1 MGGFSFGEMIMDVKN
16 FRLDE
21 LRPYEKNPRRNDR
34 AVDAVIKSIE
44 RFGFKIPLVID
55 ADNVI
60 IAGHTRYKAAKK
72 LRLESVPCIVATDLT
87 PEQVK
92 AFRLVDNKTAELAT
106 WDFEKLGE
114 ELNSLASELVEGF
127 SFTASTQDESSDV
140 AVDIQPIPSKRD
152 ADYESITFVF
162 AREQIKIVEDAMAA
176 VDDEIHETFGNP
188 NKKANAIYEVVRQ
201 WAEQKKLS

>member
-1 MGGFSFGEMIMDVKN
+1 MEVKN

-21 LRPYEKNPRRNDR
+21 LKPYEKNPRRNDR
-34 AVDAVIKSIE
+34 AVDSVAKSIE
-44 RFGFKIPLVID
+44 QFGFKIPIVVD

-72 LRLESVPCIVATDLT
+72 LRLEFVPCVIADDLS

-114 ELNSLASELVEGF
+114 ELNSLASELTDGF
-127 SFTASTQDESSDV
+127 SFDTPQDESTDL
-140 AVDIQPIPSKRD
+140 AVEIQSTPTKQT
-152 ADYESITFVF
+152 AEYESITFMF
-162 AREQIKIVEDAMAA
+162 SREQKKIVDEALEA
-176 VDDEIHETFGNP
+176 VTDEIQETFGNP
-188 NKKANAIYEVVRQ
+188 NKKANAIFEVVRQ
-201 WAEQKKLS
+201 WAERKKLS

>member
-1 MGGFSFGEMIMDVKN
+1 MDVKN
-16 FRLDE
+16 FRLSE
-21 LRPYEKNPRRNDR
+21 LKPYEKNARNNDR
-34 AVDAVIKSIE
+34 AVDAVAKSIE
-44 RFGFKIPLVID
+44 QFGFKVPIVID
-55 ADNVI
+55 ADKVI

-72 LRLESVPCIVATDLT
+72 LRLKSVPCVIADDLS

-106 WDFEKLGE
+106 WDFEKLGD

-127 SFTASTQDESSDV
+127 SFSTPTQNESSDV
-140 AVDIQPIPSKRD
+140 AVEIQPTESKRN
-152 ADYESITFVF
+152 ADYESVTFMF
-162 AREQIKIVEDAMAA
+162 AREQLKIVEDALLA
-176 VDDEIHETFGNP
+176 VNDEIQETFGNP

>member
-1 MGGFSFGEMIMDVKN
+1 MEVKN

-34 AVDAVIKSIE
+34 AVDSVAKSIE
-44 RFGFKIPLVID
+44 QFGFKIPIVID

-60 IAGHTRYKAAKK
+60 IAGHTRYKAAQK
-72 LRLESVPCIVATDLT
+72 LRLEFVPCVIADDLS

-114 ELNSLASELVEGF
+114 ELNSLASELTDGF
-127 SFTASTQDESSDV
+127 SFDTPIQNESTDL
-140 AVDIQPIPSKRD
+140 AVEIQPPSTKQT
-152 ADYESITFVF
+152 ADYESIKFMF
-162 AREQIKIVEDAMAA
+162 SREQKKIVDEALDA
-176 VDDEIHETFGNP
+176 VTDEIQETFGNP
-188 NKKANAIYEVVRQ
+188 NKPANAIYEVVRQ
-201 WAEQKKLS
+201 WAERKKLS